1 MGLCLSR
8 VQFVQVVQIVQN
20 VLNGL
25 NGLSV
30 LNSVSASGSP
40 QFKTQPVREI
50 AARWAAALI
59 RYPRAGA
66 CETP

>member
-1 MGLCLSR
+1 MDLCLSR

-30 LNSVSASGSP
+30 LNSVSPSGSL
-40 QFKTQPVREI
+40 QFKTK
-50 AARWAAALI
+50 
-59 RYPRAGA
+59 AG
-66 CETP
+66 